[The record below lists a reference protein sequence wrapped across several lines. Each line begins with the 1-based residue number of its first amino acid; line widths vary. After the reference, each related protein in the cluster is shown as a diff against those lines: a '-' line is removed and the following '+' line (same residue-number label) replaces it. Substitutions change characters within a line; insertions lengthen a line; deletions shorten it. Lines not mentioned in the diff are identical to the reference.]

1 MRTILYTWN
10 LEQTQL
16 GRLRYFCLRQGIR
29 LRPVGAAECG
39 LPIRELPDRA
49 EEAAEAGQ
57 NRLPFDTPMLLM
69 AGFSPA
75 QVDALLAALKGIPP
89 AVPLKAVLTAANR
102 RWTSEQLHRELS
114 AERAALGGA

>member
-1 MRTILYTWN
+1 MRTVLYTWN

-16 GRLRYFCLRQGIR
+16 GRLRYFCLRQGIQ
-29 LRPVGAAECG
+29 LRPVGAAECS
-39 LPIRELPDRA
+39 LPIRELPDRPAEAAAA
-49 EEAAEAGQ
+49 EE
-57 NRLPFDTPMLLM
+57 RLPFDTPMLLM

-75 QVDALLAALKGIPP
+75 QVDGLLAALKGIPP

-102 RWTSEQLHRELS
+102 RWTGEQLHRELS